1 MAQDKVKQSYYGP
14 GGDEDKDGKLY
25 ITLQNCFILWIN
37 EKIYLIKVSILL
49 GRVDRLEKETDSET

>member
-14 GGDEDKDGKLY
+14 GGDEDKVGKLY
-25 ITLQNCFILWIN
+25 ITLQNCFTLWI
-37 EKIYLIKVSILL
+37 KIYRIKVSILL